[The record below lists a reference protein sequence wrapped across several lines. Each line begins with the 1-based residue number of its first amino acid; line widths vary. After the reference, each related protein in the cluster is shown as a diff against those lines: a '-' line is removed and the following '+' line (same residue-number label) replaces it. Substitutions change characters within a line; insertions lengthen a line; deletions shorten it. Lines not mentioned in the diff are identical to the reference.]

1 MAERTALPMSFCFL
15 PSALCILPSLFSCL
29 LHPAVCRLWPGRQSL
44 LQNLFFGFFD
54 WHAVTPA
61 ALIDWPVREHV
72 VPMSAQYVD
81 FVEGV
86 FRLCGAGRCFFPGR
100 GLLLNI
106 SSETGCALKT
116 RFGRQSII
124 FGQRHRRGRRLG

>member
-1 MAERTALPMSFCFL
+1 MALPISFCFL

-29 LHPAVCRLWPGRQSL
+29 LHPAVCHVWPGRQSL

-72 VPMSAQYVD
+72 VPMPAQYID

-86 FRLCGAGRCFFPGR
+86 FRLDGAGRNGAGRFFFPGR

-106 SSETGCALKT
+106 SSETRCALKT
-116 RFGRQSII
+116 LLR
-124 FGQRHRRGRRLG
+124 